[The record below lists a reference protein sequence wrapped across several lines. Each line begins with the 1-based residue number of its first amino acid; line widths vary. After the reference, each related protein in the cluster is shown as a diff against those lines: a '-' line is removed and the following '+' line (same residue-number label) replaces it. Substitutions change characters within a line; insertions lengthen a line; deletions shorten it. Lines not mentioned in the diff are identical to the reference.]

1 MAFARRY
8 ADMPMRTMES
18 EICTN
23 QDGTRNLSR
32 HCARSNFAW
41 SRWCTIVVA
50 PVQKM
55 GVWLIFC
62 VTEAS

>member
-1 MAFARRY
+1 
-8 ADMPMRTMES
+8 MPMRTIES